1 MKAWRVARF
10 AQIINPAFDERLRRE
25 PGVELRVSPL
35 AKSQADVDKAL
46 DGADVYHVGSARN
59 EMSAL
64 TFVTPALLQRFP
76 DLLCVST
83 YGAGYDS
90 VDVAACTR
98 AGVLVVN
105 QAGANK
111 ISVAEHTIALIL
123 NVVHR
128 IGEQDHLM
136 RTDVLTSREAL
147 MGHEIAGLTLGL
159 VGIGHIG
166 TEVARFARAFG
177 MKVIATDPFLEPA
190 EIERRGAIPVSL
202 DTVIAT
208 SDVVS
213 LHCPRDASTIGM
225 FGAAEFGRMKPGAA
239 FISTARGG
247 IHDEHALADALRSGH
262 LAGAG
267 LDVWEPE
274 PPPLDHPLLKMVN
287 VVASFHTAGV
297 THEARR
303 NIAIMGSEQI
313 VQVLRG
319 ERPPRLVNPDAWA
332 AFRRRFEERRRLNA
346 AAGVPHT
353 AAR

>member
-1 MKAWRVARF
+1 MKPWRVARF
-10 AQIINPAFDERLRRE
+10 AQIINPIFDERLRRA
-25 PGVELRVSPL
+25 PGVELRVAPL
-35 AKSQADVDKAL
+35 PKNQDDVDSAL
-46 DGADVYHVGSARN
+46 AGADVYHVGSARN

-64 TFVTPALLQRFP
+64 TFVTPALLERFP
-76 DLLCVST
+76 TLVCIST

-90 VDVAACTR
+90 VDVAACSR

-105 QAGANK
+105 QSGANK
-111 ISVAEHTIALIL
+111 ISVAEHTMALIL

-128 IGEQDHLM
+128 IGEQDHRM
-136 RTDVLTSREAL
+136 RTEILNSREAL

-177 MKVIATDPFLEPA
+177 MNVIAVDPFLAPD
-190 EIERRGAIPVSL
+190 EIQRRGAAPVSL
-202 DTVIAT
+202 DTVISE
-208 SDVVS
+208 SDVIS
-213 LHCPRDASTIGM
+213 LHCPRDVSTIGM
-225 FGAAEFGRMKPGAA
+225 FGAGQFARMKPGAA

-247 IHDEHALADALRSGH
+247 IHDEIALADSLRAGH

-274 PPPLDHPLLKMVN
+274 PPALDNPLLRMVN

-303 NIAIMGSEQI
+303 NIAVMGSEQI
-313 VQVLRG
+313 LQVVKG
-319 ERPPRLVNPDAWA
+319 EKPPRLVNPEAWT
-332 AFRRRFEERRRLNA
+332 AFRRRFEERTRQHDTT
-346 AAGVPHT
+346 GIPHT

>member
-1 MKAWRVARF
+1 MKPWRIARF
-10 AQIINPAFDERLRRE
+10 AQVINPVFDERLRRE
-25 PGVELRVSPL
+25 PGVELRVAPL
-35 AKSQADVDKAL
+35 AKSQADVDAAL
-46 DGADVYHVGSARN
+46 EGADVYHVGSARN

-76 DLLCVST
+76 TLLCVST

-111 ISVAEHTIALIL
+111 ISVAEHTMALIL

-128 IGEQDHLM
+128 IGEQDHRM
-136 RTDVLTSREAL
+136 RTEVLTSREAL
-147 MGHEIAGLTLGL
+147 MGHEILGLTLGL
-159 VGIGHIG
+159 VGIGNIG
-166 TEVARFARAFG
+166 IEVARFARAFG
-177 MKVIATDPFLEPA
+177 MKVIATDPFLEPV
-190 EIERRGAIPVSL
+190 EIERRGAVPVSL
-202 DTVIAT
+202 DTLIET

-213 LHCPRDASTIGM
+213 LHCPRDASTVGM
-225 FGAAEFGRMKPGAA
+225 FGTAQFARMKPGAA

-247 IHDEHALADALRSGH
+247 IHDEHALAEALRSGH
-262 LAGAG
+262 LSGAG

-274 PPPLDHPLLKMVN
+274 PPALDNPLLKLDN

-303 NIAIMGSEQI
+303 NIAVMGSEQI

-319 ERPPRLVNPDAWA
+319 EKPPRLVNPEAWP
-332 AFRRRFEERRRLNA
+332 AFRRRFEERRRLNDT
-346 AAGVPHT
+346 AGLSHT

>member
-1 MKAWRVARF
+1 MKPWRIARF
-10 AQIINPAFDERLRRE
+10 AQVINPVFDERLRRE
-25 PGVELRVSPL
+25 PGLELRVAPL
-35 AKSQADVDKAL
+35 AKSQADVDAAL
-46 DGADVYHVGSARN
+46 EGADVYHVGSARN

-76 DLLCVST
+76 TLLCVST

-111 ISVAEHTIALIL
+111 ISVAEHAMALIL

-128 IGEQDHLM
+128 IGEQDHRM
-136 RTDVLTSREAL
+136 RTEVLTSREAL
-147 MGHEIAGLTLGL
+147 MGHEILGLTLGL
-159 VGIGHIG
+159 VGIGNIG
-166 TEVARFARAFG
+166 IEVARFARAFG
-177 MKVIATDPFLEPA
+177 MKVIATDPFLEPV
-190 EIERRGAIPVSL
+190 EIERRGAVPVSL
-202 DTVIAT
+202 DTLIET

-213 LHCPRDASTIGM
+213 LHCPRDASTVGM
-225 FGAAEFGRMKPGAA
+225 FGATQFARMKPGAA

-247 IHDEHALADALRSGH
+247 IHDEHALAEALRSGH
-262 LAGAG
+262 LSGAG

-274 PPPLDHPLLKMVN
+274 PPALDNPLLKLDN

-303 NIAIMGSEQI
+303 NIAVMGSEQI

-319 ERPPRLVNPDAWA
+319 EKPPRLVNPEAWP
-332 AFRRRFEERRRLNA
+332 AFRRRFEERRRLNDT
-346 AAGVPHT
+346 AGFSHT

>member
-1 MKAWRVARF
+1 MKPWRIARF
-10 AQIINPAFDERLRRE
+10 AQVINPVFDERLRRE
-25 PGVELRVSPL
+25 PGVELRVAPL
-35 AKSQADVDKAL
+35 AKTQADVDAAL
-46 DGADVYHVGSARN
+46 EGADVYHVGPARN

-76 DLLCVST
+76 TLLCVST
-83 YGAGYDS
+83 YGAGCDS

-111 ISVAEHTIALIL
+111 ISVAEHAMALIL

-128 IGEQDHLM
+128 IGEQDHRM
-136 RTDVLTSREAL
+136 RTEVLTSREAL
-147 MGHEIAGLTLGL
+147 MGHEILGLTLGL
-159 VGIGHIG
+159 VGIGNIG
-166 TEVARFARAFG
+166 IEVARFARAFG
-177 MKVIATDPFLEPA
+177 MKVIATDPFLEPV
-190 EIERRGAIPVSL
+190 EIERRGAVPVSL
-202 DTVIAT
+202 DTLIET

-213 LHCPRDASTIGM
+213 LHCPRDASTVGM
-225 FGAAEFGRMKPGAA
+225 FGAAQFARMKPGAA

-247 IHDEHALADALRSGH
+247 IHDEHALAEALRSGH
-262 LAGAG
+262 LSGAG

-274 PPPLDHPLLKMVN
+274 PPALDNPLLKLDN

-303 NIAIMGSEQI
+303 NIAVMGSEQI

-319 ERPPRLVNPDAWA
+319 EKPPRLVNPEAWP
-332 AFRRRFEERRRLNA
+332 AFRRRFEERRRLNDT
-346 AAGVPHT
+346 AGFSHT